1 MGGKQDLANLPQICF
16 KLNIFII
23 LIFHYEFMM
32 SFTHRSVGSQLCIS
46 TDKFLYLSYFESNFL
61 DSAQKESRFP
71 TGRISLHCNGVDECG
86 QIISPVLCLQ
96 WL

>member
-1 MGGKQDLANLPQICF
+1 MWITPLLSQKIVDITFLVDL
-16 KLNIFII
+16 
-23 LIFHYEFMM
+23 
-32 SFTHRSVGSQLCIS
+32 V
-46 TDKFLYLSYFESNFL
+46 

-86 QIISPVLCLQ
+86 QIISTVLCLQ

>member
-1 MGGKQDLANLPQICF
+1 
-16 KLNIFII
+16 
-23 LIFHYEFMM
+23 M
-32 SFTHRSVGSQLCIS
+32 S
-46 TDKFLYLSYFESNFL
+46 KFLQAAATARWCNEMRLAGNLLSFCALY